1 MTSKQAF
8 SAPHQLQ
15 YKTKHSALCIQQQI
29 PTPKLP
35 IAEGNRGGK
44 SCFYFLHVFH
54 IARCFFISLNSEER
68 LAQVKLCCANWVGH
82 WNTN

>member
-8 SAPHQLQ
+8 SAPRQLQ

-35 IAEGNRGGK
+35 IAEGNQGEEK
-44 SCFYFLHVFH
+44 LLLFSPCFSYCKVLFYLFELRRETCTREAV
-54 IARCFFISLNSEER
+54 
-68 LAQVKLCCANWVGH
+68 LC
-82 WNTN
+82 